1 MSNSTIDPG
10 DDPTDYVHAAAS
22 LIDLPLD
29 PDGIPSIV
37 TNFAR
42 IEAIAELVLEF
53 PLPDNIEAAPIFEP

>member
-1 MSNSTIDPG
+1 MSNSTI
-10 DDPTDYVHAAAS
+10 DPTDYVHAAAS

-29 PDGIPSIV
+29 SDGTPSIV

>member
-1 MSNSTIDPG
+1 MSKSV
-10 DDPTDYVHAAAS
+10 DPTDYVHATAS

-29 PDGIPSIV
+29 PNSVPSIV

>member
-1 MSNSTIDPG
+1 MSKSV
-10 DDPTDYVHAAAS
+10 DPTDYVHATAS
-22 LIDLPLD
+22 LVDLSLD
-29 PDGIPSIV
+29 PNNVPSIV

>member
-1 MSNSTIDPG
+1 MSKSI
-10 DDPTDYVHAAAS
+10 DPTDYVHAAAS

-29 PDGIPSIV
+29 PHDVPSIV

-53 PLPDNIEAAPIFEP
+53 SLPDNIEAAPIFEP